1 MIPNDND
8 VAEFVERVP
17 GPTRRR
23 DAQTL
28 LALYERVT
36 GEPPRMWGSSI
47 IGFGSYH
54 YEYDSGTSGDIG
66 AASFAPRK
74 AASTVYLADGV
85 GSYASELE
93 RLGEHRT
100 GAGCLY
106 ITNLDRVDLDVLESI
121 VAQSYKRVTS
131 GTFDL
136 KSSGA

>member
-8 VAEFVERVP
+8 VAGFVDAVP
-17 GPTRRR
+17 SPTRRR

-54 YEYDSGTSGDIG
+54 YEYESGTSGDIG
-66 AASFAPRK
+66 AASFSPRR

-85 GSYASELE
+85 GTYASELE
-93 RLGEHRT
+93 RLGEHST

-106 ITNLDRVDLDVLESI
+106 LKNLDGVDLDVLESI
-121 VAQSYKRVTS
+121 VAQSYRRVTS
-131 GTFDL
+131 GAFDL
-136 KSSGA
+136 KSSGG

>member
-8 VAEFVERVP
+8 VAEFVAQVP

-23 DAQTL
+23 DAETL

-36 GEPPRMWGSSI
+36 GQPPRMWGSSI

-54 YEYDSGTSGDIG
+54 YEYESGTSGDIG

-74 AASTVYLADGV
+74 AATTVYLADGL
-85 GSYASELE
+85 GGYASELE
-93 RLGEHRT
+93 RLGEHST

-106 ITNLDRVDLDVLESI
+106 LKNLDRVDLDVLESI
-121 VAQSYKRVTS
+121 VAQSYRRVTS
-131 GTFDL
+131 DGFDL
-136 KSSGA
+136 KSSDS